1 MAKVRILPLAKIR
14 AIIGARELTAEGG
27 TVEDILN
34 FLIQKYSKELAN
46 EILDKNEKV
55 KDYYRIVVNG
65 RNIKLLNGLKTKL
78 KDNDLIAIMPPIAGG
93 C

>member
-14 AIIGARELTAEGG
+14 AIVGTKELTAEGE

-34 FLIQKYSKELAN
+34 FLIQKYGKELAN
-46 EILDKNEKV
+46 EILDKNGKI

-65 RNIKLLNGLKTKL
+65 RNIKLLNDLKTKL

-93 C
+93 